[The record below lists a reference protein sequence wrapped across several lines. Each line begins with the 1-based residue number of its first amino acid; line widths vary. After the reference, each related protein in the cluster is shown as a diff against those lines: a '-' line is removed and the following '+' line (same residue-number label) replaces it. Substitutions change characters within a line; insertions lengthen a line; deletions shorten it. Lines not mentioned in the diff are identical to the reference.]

1 MAIEYTLAVEN
12 KEENK
17 DTMFVR
23 CQQIMKHLEKW
34 CHSLSKIIT
43 KQQMK
48 HFITS
53 EKAVQKADD
62 PIKFCNNQCIQQ
74 RVADILV
81 TLTKS
86 I

>member
-1 MAIEYTLAVEN
+1 MAIEYTIAVEN

-34 CHSLSKIIT
+34 RHSLSKIIT

-48 HFITS
+48 YFITS
-53 EKAVQKADD
+53 KKAVQKADD
-62 PIKFCNNQCIQQ
+62 PIKFCNN
-74 RVADILV
+74 
-81 TLTKS
+81 
-86 I
+86 